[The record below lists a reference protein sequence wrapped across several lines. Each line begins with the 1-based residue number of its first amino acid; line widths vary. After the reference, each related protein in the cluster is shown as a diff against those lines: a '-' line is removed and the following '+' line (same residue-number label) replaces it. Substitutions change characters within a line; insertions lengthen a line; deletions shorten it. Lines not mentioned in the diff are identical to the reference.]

1 MRLKL
6 RFDTDDMKRFIII
19 CVILLYIVAVAIS
32 NLSSI
37 TATGEFTGLNP
48 FPAFGSD
55 LILATLVFYIIALLA
70 LLVSC
75 KSYFFEFDKGFGYTT
90 EKKSD
95 GYAKWC
101 DAKDMKKQLNL
112 VLPADQHSEHA
123 GIALIND
130 GKKIYVDDSE
140 FHNLVIGST
149 GSGKTTA
156 IIYPMI
162 ELLSKHGESM
172 IITDPKGELYEK
184 KSNMLRSKGYKIII
198 LNFRDPG
205 RGNAWN
211 PLTLPYQL
219 WKKGNQDKAIEL
231 LDDLALNILYDESN
245 KNAAP
250 SWEKTSADYFSGLSL
265 SLFEDATEDQI
276 NLNSISLMT
285 TVGEEKI
292 GGSTYIK
299 EYFNGK
305 DPSGPA
311 YINASS
317 TILAPNDTKMSILAV
332 FKQKIK
338 LFASRV
344 NLSEMLSYSDFSIE
358 DIGKQRTAV
367 FVVIQDEKKTYH
379 SLVTILIKQIY
390 ETLIDVAQNNG
401 GKLPIRTNFL
411 LDEFANM
418 PPLKDVT
425 TMITAARSRQMRFTM
440 IIQNFAQLNEV
451 YGEQNAETIKG
462 NCGNMIYLIS
472 TELRALEEISKMC
485 GEIKVKTGKDD
496 KEKEETRPLITISDL
511 QKLKMNEVIIRR
523 LRTAPFKTKL
533 TPDYKMNWGR
543 QYKMASLSDIKPREK
558 REVKV
563 FDVKEYVKEKKKAA
577 ASTSFGAFPGT
588 SPFGASYPPPFPASP
603 LDRPSPYQ
611 SPFPGL
617 FDSKM
622 NDTIPSPGSSQKL
635 DVDKILKNLDEK
647 IAEIEAEEKRLA
659 DEEKNANAAIVQETK
674 KLDDLEKDKNNQTKQ
689 DDMENKDTSN
699 TTFKESSNLDAP
711 KNQFINTNT
720 MNNNFSNSNN
730 QIKPNNNF
738 SNNNYPFTANNNIN
752 HNNSINNENQFTNSS
767 NNNSFNTNNNRGN
780 SDYNFNNNPFN
791 TGNNNF
797 NANNNRV
804 DNNNFNSNSF
814 NVNNNIINN
823 SNNKSGINTNPINTP
838 STNVFNNNANIN
850 NNMFANTN
858 PAIPSNLDSQKTK
871 APESFEDFLGSFS
884 DDDFKVETP
893 NRDFHVENNTPKNID
908 DLIDKIKEK
917 SAETIT
923 DNVKPN
929 MELKEENKYK
939 EVSDDEFF
947 DDFFDE

>member
-1 MRLKL
+1 MKLKL
-6 RFDTDDMKRFIII
+6 RFDEKDMKRFIIV
-19 CVILLYIVAVAIS
+19 CLILLYIVAIAIS

-37 TATGEFTGLNP
+37 TSTGEFTWLNP
-48 FPAFGSD
+48 FPAFSKD
-55 LILATLVFYIIALLA
+55 LIGATLVFYIIALVA

-75 KSYFFEFDKGFGYTT
+75 KSYFFEFEKGFGFTT
-90 EKKSD
+90 EKKTD

-112 VLPADQHSEHA
+112 VLPTDAHADHA
-123 GIALIND
+123 GVALIND

-140 FHNLVIGST
+140 YHNLVIGST

-184 KSNMLRSKGYKIII
+184 KSNMLRSKGYKIIL

-205 RGNAWN
+205 RGNTWN
-211 PLTLPYQL
+211 PLTLPYKL
-219 WKKGNQDKAIEL
+219 WKNGNQDKAIEL

-245 KNAAP
+245 KNADP
-250 SWEKTSADYFSGLSL
+250 FWEKTSADYFSGLTL
-265 SLFEDATEDQI
+265 GLFEDADESEI

-292 GGSTYIK
+292 GGSTYVK

-305 DPSGPA
+305 DPNGAA

-317 TILAPNDTKMSILAV
+317 TILAPNDTKMSIIAV

-358 DIGKQRTAV
+358 DIGRQKTAV

-390 ETLIDVAQNNG
+390 ETLIDVAQNHG

-462 NCGNMIYLIS
+462 NAGNLIYLIS
-472 TELRALEEISKMC
+472 TELKALEEISKMC
-485 GEIKVKTGKDD
+485 GEIKVKSD
-496 KEKEETRPLITISDL
+496 KEGKPDETRPLITISDL
-511 QKLKMNEVIIRR
+511 QKLSMNEVIIRR
-523 LRTAPFKTKL
+523 LRMAPFKTKL

-543 QYKMASLSDIKPREK
+543 QFKKADIMQITPRER

-563 FDVKEYVKEKKKAA
+563 FDIREFVRNKKKE
-577 ASTSFGAFPGT
+577 SNPAFPGFGGGFPG
-588 SPFGASYPPPFPASP
+588 SFPPNPFGGMNATDNFKP
-603 LDRPSPYQ
+603 
-611 SPFPGL
+611 PFPGL
-617 FDSKM
+617 FDDKPTSVPDNK
-622 NDTIPSPGSSQKL
+622 I
-635 DVDKILKNLDEK
+635 DVDKILENLDAK

-659 DEEKNANAAIVQETK
+659 EEEKQENAKLEEDKNKLETSNIPSATIEK
-674 KLDDLEKDKNNQTKQ
+674 EIHQPTIENLDDDLD
-689 DDMENKDTSN
+689 
-699 TTFKESSNLDAP
+699 FKEFL
-711 KNQFINTNT
+711 NT
-720 MNNNFSNSNN
+720 F
-730 QIKPNNNF
+730 
-738 SNNNYPFTANNNIN
+738 
-752 HNNSINNENQFTNSS
+752 NE
-767 NNNSFNTNNNRGN
+767 
-780 SDYNFNNNPFN
+780 
-791 TGNNNF
+791 
-797 NANNNRV
+797 
-804 DNNNFNSNSF
+804 
-814 NVNNNIINN
+814 
-823 SNNKSGINTNPINTP
+823 
-838 STNVFNNNANIN
+838 
-850 NNMFANTN
+850 
-858 PAIPSNLDSQKTK
+858 
-871 APESFEDFLGSFS
+871 
-884 DDDFKVETP
+884 DDFKTP
-893 NRDFHVENNTPKNID
+893 NNEANIEEDKPKNID
-908 DLIDKIKEK
+908 QLIDKIKEQ
-917 SAETIT
+917 SLEVESNNI
-923 DNVKPN
+923 KPN
-929 MELKEENKYK
+929 MDLKEENKYK